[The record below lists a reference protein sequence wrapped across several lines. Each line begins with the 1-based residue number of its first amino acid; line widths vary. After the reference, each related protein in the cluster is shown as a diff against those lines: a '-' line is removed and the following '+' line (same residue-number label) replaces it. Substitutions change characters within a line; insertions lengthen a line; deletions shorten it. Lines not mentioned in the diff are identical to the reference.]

1 VGHCLLRW
9 IINILKE
16 FEKKIYLCITKFI
29 LYKTKKMTV
38 QHTYD
43 HVANFLAT
51 MNPQK
56 ILELKAPQEMS
67 SRLELLLRKEKGL
80 SPEEKDE
87 LDHYIVLERLIRLS
101 KAHARI
107 QLNAI
112 EA

>member
-1 VGHCLLRW
+1 
-9 IINILKE
+9 
-16 FEKKIYLCITKFI
+16 
-29 LYKTKKMTV
+29 MTV

-67 SRLELLLRKEKGL
+67 SRLEFLLRVEKEKGL
-80 SPEEKDE
+80 TPEEKDE

-107 QLNAI
+107 QLATN

>member
-1 VGHCLLRW
+1 
-9 IINILKE
+9 
-16 FEKKIYLCITKFI
+16 
-29 LYKTKKMTV
+29 MTV

-56 ILELKAPQEMS
+56 ILELKAPEEMS
-67 SRLELLLRKEKGL
+67 SRLEFLLRKEKEKGL

>member
-1 VGHCLLRW
+1 
-9 IINILKE
+9 
-16 FEKKIYLCITKFI
+16 
-29 LYKTKKMTV
+29 MTV

-67 SRLELLLRKEKGL
+67 SRLEFLLRKEKEKGL
-80 SPEEKDE
+80 SHEEKDE

-107 QLNAI
+107 QLNAN